1 MPFDFATLIKALR
14 AAFGRNN
21 LSFRYK
27 GFAVLCIAALL
38 CLRVFLQ
45 LWRLLDLLLYP
56 GYRRQPIDKL
66 IYIIAN
72 PRSGTTFLHR
82 ILCQDDQFTYFK
94 LYHTLLPSVALI
106 KVIGRLA
113 KLDQKL
119 GGLLR
124 STANL
129 LTRKAFRNWTGIHDT
144 RLTEAEED
152 EQLFLYT
159 LLSPSVF
166 MLFPFFS
173 ELSHVAF
180 VDRLPYKAREKLMT
194 YYLDCLKRQIYATG
208 PEKTLLAKNV
218 LIQGRLGSILQSI
231 PDIRIVYLVR
241 HPRETIPSF
250 ISMYAAF
257 WRLHSPQ
264 LERDPVLT
272 RALAVLLCDYYNCF
286 MEIRRELPEG
296 QLMEISY
303 DDLIADPEGTVK
315 EIYRKFNL
323 NMDEAFAE
331 KLNRESARSRKH
343 KSSHQYSLE
352 KVGLSEELIRD
363 RLGGFLK
370 VYGLENLSVASPDAP
385 DLLKLKSYEEKA
397 SRKTT
402 ISR

>member
-1 MPFDFATLIKALR
+1 MPFDFTTLIKVLR

-27 GFAVLCIAALL
+27 GFAVLCIAAIL
-38 CLRVFLQ
+38 CLRIFVQ
-45 LWRLLDLLLYP
+45 LWRFLDLLVYP
-56 GYRRQPIDKL
+56 SYSRQPIGKP

-82 ILCQDDQFTYFK
+82 ILCQDDQFTHFK
-94 LYHTLLPSVALI
+94 LYHTLLPSISLI

-113 KLDQKL
+113 RLDQKL
-119 GGLLR
+119 GGFLENA
-124 STANL
+124 ANQL
-129 LTRKAFRNWTGIHDT
+129 SRKAFRNWAGIHDT

-180 VDRLPYKAREKLMT
+180 VDRLPHKAREKLMT

-218 LIQGRLGSILQSI
+218 LIQGRLRSIVESI

-264 LERDPVLT
+264 LESDPVLA
-272 RALAVLLCDYYNCF
+272 RALAVLLCDYHHCF
-286 MEIRRELPEG
+286 MEIRQELPEG
-296 QLMEISY
+296 QLMEIRY

-315 EIYRKFNL
+315 AIYRKFNL
-323 NMDEAFAE
+323 NMDDTFAE
-331 KLNRESARSRKH
+331 KLKRESARSRKH
-343 KSSHQYSLE
+343 KSSHLYSLE
-352 KVGLSEELIRD
+352 KFGLSEELIIN
-363 RLGGFLK
+363 RLGDFVK
-370 VYGLENLSVASPDAP
+370 VYGL
-385 DLLKLKSYEEKA
+385 
-397 SRKTT
+397 
-402 ISR
+402 